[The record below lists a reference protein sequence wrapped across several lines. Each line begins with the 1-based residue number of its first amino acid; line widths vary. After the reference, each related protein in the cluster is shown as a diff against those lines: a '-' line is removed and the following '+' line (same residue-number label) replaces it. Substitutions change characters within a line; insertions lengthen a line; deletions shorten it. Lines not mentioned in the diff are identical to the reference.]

1 MYNCLIK
8 QTGKCMPIEFC
19 TYIVNQM
26 GEYIDN
32 GVQKD
37 PKKARTVLKP
47 NPIIEEQKELC
58 ADFLFHSETQD

>member
-1 MYNCLIK
+1 
-8 QTGKCMPIEFC
+8 MPIEFC

-26 GEYIDN
+26 GEFIDN
-32 GVQKD
+32 GIQKD
-37 PKKARTVLKP
+37 PKKARTILKP